1 MIKYKSV
8 DCFIFWWPFQ
18 NNSDQYFL
26 HSLPEPLPSLE
37 GWEWTCSWATRSSPL
52 SCETVIFDLNKDTC
66 HLLNVQGPQDHIF
79 CEAWPEKILVVMLNK
94 VSSPR
99 SPKELCKFTIYLQ
112 SNQSLCPCVN
122 NIILTTFICDNSFVQ
137 EHKLSIDISIQTEQ
151 KSILRYKLV
160 KRTFF
165 GRVSACLV
173 SPDVLFNVQC
183 ACNTYLILDSL
194 W

>member
-1 MIKYKSV
+1 MKQHEEVMFYILCSLG
-8 DCFIFWWPFQ
+8 

-52 SCETVIFDLNKDTC
+52 SCETIIFDLNKDIC
-66 HLLNVQGPQDHIF
+66 HLLNVQGPKDHMFVKLDLKRF
-79 CEAWPEKILVVMLNK
+79 CFFMLNK

-99 SPKELCKFTIYLQ
+99 SPKKLCKLTIYLQ

-122 NIILTTFICDNSFVQ
+122 SIILTTFICDNSFVQ
-137 EHKLSIDISIQTEQ
+137 EHKLGIDISIQAEQ

-173 SPDVLFNVQC
+173 SPVLFNVQC